1 MRKSWRA
8 RTASG
13 ETAWTYVHNFQACS
27 KPVREAASVCDY
39 IHTGVVSFF
48 LSRSSYDTS
57 SVVAHRK
64 QGIQNRTATF
74 YFRPLH
80 GPYVLKTRLRRPSF
94 ACTTCGKHLDVLRA
108 ALSNPRAEKRATIQ
122 RSRKIRVKC
131 LALFIAFIFQRIFLP
146 RREDVLHNWIKI

>member
-13 ETAWTYVHNFQACS
+13 ETAWTYVHDFQACS

-80 GPYVLKTRLRRPSF
+80 GPYVRLKTRLRRASH
-94 ACTTCGKHLDVLRA
+94 ARLVGNIWMCYAQLYRIHERKSER
-108 ALSNPRAEKRATIQ
+108 RTIQ

-146 RREDVLHNWIKI
+146 RREDVLHN